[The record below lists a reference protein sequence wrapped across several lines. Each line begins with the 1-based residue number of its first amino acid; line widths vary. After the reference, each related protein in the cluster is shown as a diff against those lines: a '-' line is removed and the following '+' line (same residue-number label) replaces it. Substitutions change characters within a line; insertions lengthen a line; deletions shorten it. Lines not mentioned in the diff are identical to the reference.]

1 MSQRAAV
8 VAIFASMTVVTVLLL
23 AGQGPWAGRTI
34 WHFDP
39 GHGHGL
45 HLGDLVPLGA
55 WLVATLC
62 CVGLW
67 RRAD

>member
-1 MSQRAAV
+1 MRQRALV
-8 VAIFASMTVVTVLLL
+8 VIVMTTMTVVTLLL
-23 AGQGPWAGRTI
+23 VAGEGPWAGRTI

-55 WLVATLC
+55 WLVAAGC
-62 CVGLW
+62 CVALW